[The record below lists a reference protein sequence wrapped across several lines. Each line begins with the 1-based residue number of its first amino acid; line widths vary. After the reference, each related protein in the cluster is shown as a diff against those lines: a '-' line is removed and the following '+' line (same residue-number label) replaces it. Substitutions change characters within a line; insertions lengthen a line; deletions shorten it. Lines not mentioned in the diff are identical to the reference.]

1 MSLPRPRHLAPVES
15 PGKSSR
21 EPRRRP
27 VAEMLAE
34 AIYRVVHEGRRG
46 VPAKVLADR
55 CGLRHTYLLDAA
67 NPDRDEVQFQARWIV
82 PLTLASGD
90 DSIIE
95 YLAHAVGGVF
105 YRLTETGAL
114 DAHTAKSLQEFG
126 DYLHTVAMAGSD
138 RRYTV
143 DEAEACER
151 EALEAIEAILAHVDY
166 VRKSAGLP
174 TRREEQ
180 ER

>member
-1 MSLPRPRHLAPVES
+1 
-15 PGKSSR
+15 
-21 EPRRRP
+21 
-27 VAEMLAE
+27 
-34 AIYRVVHEGRRG
+34 
-46 VPAKVLADR
+46 
-55 CGLRHTYLLDAA
+55 
-67 NPDRDEVQFQARWIV
+67 V

-105 YRLTETGAL
+105 YRLSGSAVP

-126 DYLHTVAMAGSD
+126 DYLHAVALAGSD

-143 DEAEACER
+143 EEAEACER
-151 EALEAIEAILAHVDY
+151 EALEAIEAVLAHVDY

-180 ER
+180 EQ